1 MWTVSLPSVDIY
13 IDMWWFVGTVG
24 THPEEEVQRV
34 LDGPERDG
42 LLPARQVNGQVVE
55 LLPFGH
61 HFSTAETT
69 Q

>member
-1 MWTVSLPSVDIY
+1 M
-13 IDMWWFVGTVG
+13 GTVG

-55 LLPFGH
+55 LLSLGH
-61 HFSTAETT
+61 HLATAETPHIST
-69 Q
+69 TSVMICH

>member
-1 MWTVSLPSVDIY
+1 M
-13 IDMWWFVGTVG
+13 GTVG

-55 LLPFGH
+55 LLPLGH
-61 HFSTAETT
+61 YFSTAETT